1 MTGTATGT
9 ATGTPAVPALPRLA
23 PGSTV
28 GMLGAGQLGRMTA
41 LAAARLGYRTH
52 VYAPDAAGS
61 PAAQVSAATTVAGW
75 DDLDALERFARS
87 VDTVTLEWENVP
99 VATVEH
105 LRRFT
110 TVNPGPHILSVAQDR
125 IAEKSFVNRLGIA
138 TAPWRAADSA
148 DDVAR
153 AVTEVGPRCVL
164 KSTRLGYDGKGQAR
178 LDAGRD
184 GDAAAAAAAAW
195 AAIGGG
201 KPGVAGIVEGFVT
214 FACEVSV
221 IVARGADGQTVAYP
235 AVENRHKD
243 GILDVTIAPA
253 GVPAETAAE
262 ADRIARTIAEAL
274 DLVGVL
280 AVEMFVTAEG
290 AVLVNEMAP
299 RPHNSGHWTMDA
311 CASCQFEQLVRAV
324 CGLPL
329 GSVERV
335 ADAEMTNLIG
345 DDVLRWPDLLAER
358 GARLHLYGKAEA
370 RPGRKMGHVNRLF
383 PRR

>member
-1 MTGTATGT
+1 MSRIPT
-9 ATGTPAVPALPRLA
+9 LA
-23 PGSTV
+23 PGATI

-41 LAAARLGYRTH
+41 LAAAQLGYKTH
-52 VYAPDAAGS
+52 VYAPDAADS
-61 PAAQVSAATTVAGW
+61 PAAQVSAAATIAGW

-87 VDTVTLEWENVP
+87 VDAVTLEWENVP

-105 LRRFT
+105 LRRFA
-110 TVNPGPHILSVAQDR
+110 TVNPGPNVLAVAQDR
-125 IAEKSFVNRLGIA
+125 VAEKSFVNGLGIG
-138 TAPWRAADSA
+138 TAPWRAAHSA
-148 DDVAR
+148 ADVAA
-153 AVTEVGPRCVL
+153 AVAEIGPRCVL

-178 LDAGRD
+178 I
-184 GDAAAAAAAAW
+184 DAAGDPAQAWDSIKTNAA
-195 AAIGGG
+195 
-201 KPGVAGIVEGFVT
+201 IVEGFVT

-221 IVARGADGQTVAYP
+221 IVARGGDGAMVAYP

-253 GVPAETAAE
+253 KIAPATLAE
-262 ADRIARTIAEAL
+262 AERVARRIAEAL
-274 DLVGVL
+274 DLIGVL
-280 AVEMFVTAEG
+280 AVELFVTPDG
-290 AVLVNEMAP
+290 GVLVNEMAP

-311 CASCQFEQLVRAV
+311 CASSQFEQLVRAV

-345 DDVLRWPDLLAER
+345 DDFLQWPALLAEP

-370 RPGRKMGHVNRLF
+370 RPGRKMGHVTRLF
-383 PRR
+383 PKTS

>member
-1 MTGTATGT
+1 MTGT
-9 ATGTPAVPALPRLA
+9 PLPRLA
-23 PGSTV
+23 PGSTI

-41 LAAARLGYRTH
+41 LAAARLGYTTH
-52 VYAPDAAGS
+52 VYAPDAADS
-61 PAAQVSAATTVAGW
+61 PASQVSAAATVADW

-87 VDTVTLEWENVP
+87 VDVVTLEWENVP

-110 TVNPGPHILSVAQDR
+110 AVHPGPNVLSVAQDR
-125 IAEKSFVNRLGIA
+125 IAEKSFVNALGIA
-138 TAPWRAADSA
+138 TAPWRPAGSA

-153 AVTEVGPRCVL
+153 AVAEVGPRCVL

-178 LDAGRD
+178 LDGGD
-184 GDAAAAAAAAW
+184 GAAAAW

-201 KPGVAGIVEGFVT
+201 KAGVEGIVEGFVT

-221 IVARGADGQTVAYP
+221 IVARGGDGAMVAYP

-253 GVPAETAAE
+253 RVTPETAAE
-262 ADRIARTIAEAL
+262 ADRVARRIAEAL

-280 AVEMFVTAEG
+280 AVEMFVTPDG

-311 CASCQFEQLVRAV
+311 CASDQFEQLVRAV

-345 DDVLRWPDLLAER
+345 DDVLRWPELLAEP

-370 RPGRKMGHVNRLF
+370 RPGRKMGHVNRLV

>member
-1 MTGTATGT
+1 MTGNQRGA
-9 ATGTPAVPALPRLA
+9 ALPRLA
-23 PGSTV
+23 PGSTI

-41 LAAARLGYRTH
+41 LAAARLGYKTH
-52 VYAPDAAGS
+52 VYAPDAADS
-61 PAAQVSAATTVAGW
+61 PAAQVSAAATVAGW

-87 VDTVTLEWENVP
+87 VDVVTLEWENVP
-99 VATVEH
+99 VATAEH

-110 TVNPGPHILSVAQDR
+110 NLHPGPNVLSVAQDR

-138 TAPWRAADSA
+138 TAPWRAANGA
-148 DDVAR
+148 DEVAH
-153 AVTEVGPRCVL
+153 AVTEIGPRCVL

-178 LDAGRD
+178 LEAGSD
-184 GDAAAAAAAAW
+184 PAAAW
-195 AAIGGG
+195 SAIGGG
-201 KPGVAGIVEGFVT
+201 KPGVEGIVEGFVT

-221 IVARGADGQTVAYP
+221 IVARGADGAMVAYP

-253 GVPAETAAE
+253 TPDKVSAATAAE
-262 ADRIARTIAEAL
+262 ADRIARRIAEAL

-280 AVEMFVTAEG
+280 AVEMFVTADG
-290 AVLVNEMAP
+290 GVLVNEIAP

-311 CASCQFEQLVRAV
+311 CATCQFEQLVRAV

-345 DDVLRWPDLLAER
+345 DDVLRWPELLAEP

>member
-1 MTGTATGT
+1 MTGTAKG
-9 ATGTPAVPALPRLA
+9 AALPRLA
-23 PGSTV
+23 PGSTI

-41 LAAARLGYRTH
+41 LAAARLGYKTH
-52 VYAPDAAGS
+52 VYAPDAADS
-61 PAAQVSAATTVAGW
+61 PAAQVSAAATVADW
-75 DDLDALERFARS
+75 NDLDALERFARS
-87 VDTVTLEWENVP
+87 VDVVTLEWENVP
-99 VATVEH
+99 VATAEH

-110 TVNPGPHILSVAQDR
+110 NLHPGPNVLSVAQDR

-138 TAPWRAADSA
+138 TAPWRAANGA
-148 DDVAR
+148 DEVAR
-153 AVTEVGPRCVL
+153 AVAEIGPRCVL

-178 LDAGRD
+178 LEAG
-184 GDAAAAAAAAW
+184 GDPAAAW
-195 AAIGGG
+195 SAIGGG
-201 KPGVAGIVEGFVT
+201 KPGVEGIVEGFVT

-221 IVARGADGQTVAYP
+221 IVARGADGAMVAYP

-253 GVPAETAAE
+253 SSDKVSAATAAE
-262 ADRIARTIAEAL
+262 ADRIARRIAEAL

-280 AVEMFVTAEG
+280 AVEMFVTADG

-311 CASCQFEQLVRAV
+311 CATCQFEQLVRAV

-329 GSVERV
+329 GSVDRV
-335 ADAEMTNLIG
+335 AAAEMTNLIG
-345 DDVLRWPDLLAER
+345 DDVLRWPELLAEP

>member
-1 MTGTATGT
+1 MTGTAKG
-9 ATGTPAVPALPRLA
+9 AALPRLA
-23 PGSTV
+23 PGSTI

-41 LAAARLGYRTH
+41 LAAARLGYKTH
-52 VYAPDAAGS
+52 VYAPDAADS
-61 PAAQVSAATTVAGW
+61 PAAQVSAAATVADW

-87 VDTVTLEWENVP
+87 VDVVTLEWENVP
-99 VATVEH
+99 VATAEH

-110 TVNPGPHILSVAQDR
+110 NLHPGPNVLSVAQDR

-138 TAPWRAADSA
+138 TAPWRTANGADE
-148 DDVAR
+148 VAR
-153 AVTEVGPRCVL
+153 AVAEIGPRCVL

-178 LDAGRD
+178 LEAGSD
-184 GDAAAAAAAAW
+184 PGAAW
-195 AAIGGG
+195 NAIGGG
-201 KPGVAGIVEGFVT
+201 KPGVEGIVEGFVT

-221 IVARGADGQTVAYP
+221 IVARGADGAMVAYP

-243 GILDVTIAPA
+243 GILNVTIAPA
-253 GVPAETAAE
+253 SPDKVSAATAAE
-262 ADRIARTIAEAL
+262 ADRVARSIADAL

-280 AVEMFVTAEG
+280 AVEMFVTADG

-311 CASCQFEQLVRAV
+311 CATCQFEQLVRTV

-329 GSVERV
+329 GSVDRV

-345 DDVLRWPDLLAER
+345 DDVLHWPELLAEP

-370 RPGRKMGHVNRLF
+370 RPGRKMGHVNRLL

>member
-1 MTGTATGT
+1 MTG
-9 ATGTPAVPALPRLA
+9 PSLPRLA
-23 PGSTV
+23 PGSTI

-41 LAAARLGYRTH
+41 LAAARLGYKTH
-52 VYAPDAAGS
+52 VFAPDAAGS
-61 PAAQVSAATTVAGW
+61 PAAQVSASATVADW
-75 DDLDALERFARS
+75 NDLGALERFARS
-87 VDTVTLEWENVP
+87 VDVVTLEWENVP

-110 TVNPGPHILSVAQDR
+110 GVHPGPNLLSVAQDR
-125 IAEKSFVNRLGIA
+125 IAEKSFVNGLGIA
-138 TAPWRAADSA
+138 TAPWRPANDAGE
-148 DDVAR
+148 VAR
-153 AVTEVGPRCVL
+153 AAAEIGPRCVL

-178 LDAGRD
+178 LDEGSD
-184 GDAAAAAAAAW
+184 PAAAW
-195 AAIGGG
+195 SAIGGG

-221 IVARGADGQTVAYP
+221 IVARGADGAMVAYP

-253 GVPAETAAE
+253 QVSAATAAE
-262 ADRIARTIAEAL
+262 ADRIARRIAEAL

-280 AVEMFVTAEG
+280 AVEMFVTPDG

-311 CASCQFEQLVRAV
+311 CATCQFEQLVRAV

-329 GSVERV
+329 GSVERL

-345 DDVLRWPDLLAER
+345 DDVDRWPDLLAEP
-358 GARLHLYGKAEA
+358 GVRLHLYGKAEA
-370 RPGRKMGHVNRLF
+370 RPGRKMGHVNRLL

>member
-1 MTGTATGT
+1 MTGKPTGT
-9 ATGTPAVPALPRLA
+9 LLPRLA
-23 PGSTV
+23 PGSTI

-41 LAAARLGYRTH
+41 LAAARLGYKTH
-52 VYAPDAAGS
+52 VYAPDAADS
-61 PAAQVSAATTVAGW
+61 PAAQVSAAATVADW
-75 DDLDALERFARS
+75 DDLEALERFARS
-87 VDTVTLEWENVP
+87 VDVVTLEWENVP
-99 VATVEH
+99 VATAEH

-110 TVNPGPHILSVAQDR
+110 NLHPGPNVLSVAQDR

-138 TAPWRAADSA
+138 TAPWRAANSA
-148 DDVAR
+148 EEVAS
-153 AVTEVGPRCVL
+153 AVAEIGARCVL

-178 LDAGRD
+178 LDSGSD
-184 GDAAAAAAAAW
+184 PAAAW
-195 AAIGGG
+195 AGIGGG
-201 KPGVAGIVEGFVT
+201 KPGVEGIVEGFVT

-221 IVARGADGQTVAYP
+221 IVARGADGAMVAYP

-253 GVPAETAAE
+253 AADKVSDQTAAE
-262 ADRIARTIAEAL
+262 SDRIARRNAEAL

-280 AVEMFVTAEG
+280 AVEMFVTADG

-311 CASCQFEQLVRAV
+311 CATSQFEQLVRAV

-329 GSVERV
+329 GSVERL

-345 DDVLRWPDLLAER
+345 DDVLRWPELLAEP